1 MSEHEE
7 NTTTAAPGAGA
18 GLLAGKRLLVTGII
32 TPSSIAYHVA
42 EQAQLAGAR
51 VVATAYGRTSLVKRV
66 CARLPE
72 PVPVVELDVTD
83 ATDLERLAGRVSEHL
98 DGLDGVVHSIA
109 HGSPACFDEDF
120 AAVPWPEAARAL
132 EVSAYS
138 LASLTHA
145 CRDLLAPGASIVGLD
160 FDGQRAWEGY
170 NWMGVSKAAL
180 ESVARYLAMQMGP
193 RGVRVNLVAAG
204 PLRTVAATS
213 IPGFDA
219 THWAK
224 HSPLG
229 WDDRDAAPVARTCCA
244 VLSDWMPATSGSVV
258 WADGGYHIAGP

>member
-1 MSEHEE
+1 MPEVFPAVDA
-7 NTTTAAPGAGA
+7 TASGP
-18 GLLAGKRLLVTGII
+18 GLLAGKRLLVTGIL
-32 TPSSIAYHVA
+32 TPNSIAYHVA
-42 EQAQLAGAR
+42 EQAQRAGAR
-51 VVATAYGRTSLVKRV
+51 VVATAFGRLSLVRRV

-72 PVPVVELDVTD
+72 PVPVIELDVTD
-83 ATDLERLAGRVSEHL
+83 TAHRDRLAAAVGEHM
-98 DGLDGVVHSIA
+98 DGLDGIVHSVA

-120 AAVPWPEAARAL
+120 AAAPWPDVARSL

-145 CRDLLAPGASIVGLD
+145 CRGLLAEGASIVGLD

-180 ESVARYLAMQMGP
+180 ESVARYLARQLGP
-193 RGVRVNLVAAG
+193 ERIRVNLVAAG

-213 IPGFDA
+213 IPGFDSA
-219 THWAK
+219 HWAE
-224 HSPLG
+224 HAPLG
-229 WDDRDAAPVARTCCA
+229 WDDRDVAAVARTCCA
-244 VLSDWMPATSGSVV
+244 VLSDWMPVTSGSVV